1 MLAHP
6 NTIVFLAFAAV
17 VGWLSFYIYG
27 AQSDGIAFML
37 GQAIGVVILYVIVA
51 GINLARRKPVRADIV
66 FGVGA
71 GFLLFINWADIAATY
86 DMKRFQADVRAA
98 GPGNLTKAIQEST
111 TDMASVL
118 RSAMEVANATD
129 AEVQNLFE
137 QLNDPALEGPFA
149 PEKATDRSA
158 LVTVNAVANKNL
170 ALVSDIMPKV
180 DELLRQ
186 EQARLAEFT
195 KRLPQDSRDGL
206 ASGLSRKRGAE
217 REYVVKRV
225 EIFSRLMNN
234 VTALSEF
241 LLARL
246 GSFSPNADGMLVFQ
260 TQGDVDAYNRMITE
274 LQQTVGEQGDLE
286 AEIAAF
292 TERRMAEGWQKMAG
306 PQ

>member
-1 MLAHP
+1 
-6 NTIVFLAFAAV
+6 
-17 VGWLSFYIYG
+17 
-27 AQSDGIAFML
+27 
-37 GQAIGVVILYVIVA
+37 
-51 GINLARRKPVRADIV
+51 
-66 FGVGA
+66 
-71 GFLLFINWADIAATY
+71 
-86 DMKRFQADVRAA
+86 
-98 GPGNLTKAIQEST
+98 
-111 TDMASVL
+111 
-118 RSAMEVANATD
+118 
-129 AEVQNLFE
+129 
-137 QLNDPALEGPFA
+137 
-149 PEKATDRSA
+149 
-158 LVTVNAVANKNL
+158 
-170 ALVSDIMPKV
+170 
-180 DELLRQ
+180 
-186 EQARLAEFT
+186 
-195 KRLPQDSRDGL
+195 L